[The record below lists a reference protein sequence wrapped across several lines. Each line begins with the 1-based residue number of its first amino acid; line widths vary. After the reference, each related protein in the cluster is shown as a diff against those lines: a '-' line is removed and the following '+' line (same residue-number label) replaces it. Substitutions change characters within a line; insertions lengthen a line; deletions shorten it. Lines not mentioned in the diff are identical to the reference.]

1 MMTTQALRR
10 WLLGGMLVGAAGC
23 GIGDNE
29 TFHPRFQVNTGS
41 SLNEIRETL
50 EVELHGISAQD
61 GCFSL
66 PGGAKVTLNDKP
78 VNIES
83 RGSRLKFMHSC
94 ESVKFSAPTP
104 ASSEGTSTFM
114 VSDWGDERVVEFQ
127 NLAAPMTVR
136 RLAPQ
141 EGPLRPGQG
150 VVLERS
156 PATDTVYEGALY
168 VILRDA
174 TGREHRPAELSQEE
188 NRVSFVIPAGLAQ
201 GEGSIELR
209 GRFRSG
215 VTRCDFAECSHD
227 KDRSAEQPVTFAA
240 P

>member
-1 MMTTQALRR
+1 MTTQALRL

-29 TFHPRFQVNTGS
+29 TFHPRFQVNTGNN
-41 SLNEIRETL
+41 LNEISDTL
-50 EVELHGISAQD
+50 AVELHGISSKD

-66 PGGAKVTLNDKP
+66 PGGAKVTMNGKP

-83 RGSRLKFMHSC
+83 RGSRMMFMRSC

-104 ASSEGTSTFM
+104 APTEEVTTFM
-114 VSDWGDERVVEFQ
+114 ISDWGDERVVEFQ
-127 NLAAPMTVR
+127 NVAVPMTMRV
-136 RLAPQ
+136 LSPQ
-141 EGPLRPGQG
+141 DGILRPGQN

-156 PATDTVYEGALY
+156 PATDTVYEGALH
-168 VILRDA
+168 VIVRDA
-174 TGREHRPAELSQEE
+174 AGQEHRRAELLQEE
-188 NRVSFVIPAGLAQ
+188 NRISFVVPAGLAE
-201 GEGSIELR
+201 GAGSIELR

-215 VTRCDFAECSHD
+215 VTRCDFSDCAHD
-227 KDRSAEQPVTFAA
+227 KDRSVEQPVMFVA